1 MLTVREAWELI
12 DARVRPL
19 PARTVPLAEATGLVL
34 AEPLIADEDQPACD
48 HSAMDGYAVC
58 EEAEFKS
65 PFLRGRVMCDG
76 AE

>member
-1 MLTVREAWELI
+1 
-12 DARVRPL
+12 
-19 PARTVPLAEATGLVL
+19 VPLAEATGLVL